1 MPASCCNFTGS
12 NVLHIKRSAKIEV
25 DLCTIFLNFQS
36 TPKSNGFV
44 NSTGYQPTLMDISE
58 AMGLRQS
65 GIHKHIRNLITKGYL
80 LEAEGKAAF
89 QLPESDEQYSD
100 SKTTLP
106 LVGVI
111 AAGAPIEAIPEMKA
125 IDLAAHF
132 CGPDRYVLKISGNS
146 MIEAGIFNGDYVVV
160 QKQSTA
166 NRGDIVVA
174 LIDRLEATL
183 KYFHPRPVDVIEL
196 RPANETL
203 EPMFYPANQVEVQ
216 GVVIGSFRGYQ
227 VSF

>member
-1 MPASCCNFTGS
+1 MLTVKQHAVLECIRNF
-12 NVLHIKRSAKIEV
+12 VA
-25 DLCTIFLNFQS
+25 
-36 TPKSNGFV
+36 
-44 NSTGYQPTLMDISE
+44 STGYQPTLMDISD
-58 AMGLRQS
+58 AMGLGQS
-65 GIHKHIRNLITKGYL
+65 GIHKHIRNLIAKGEL

-89 QLPESDEQYSD
+89 QLPESDEVFHR

-111 AAGAPIEAIPEMKA
+111 AAGAPIEAIPEMKT
-125 IDLAAHF
+125 IDLAEHF

-146 MIEAGIFNGDYVVV
+146 MIEAGIFDGDYVVV
-160 QKQSTA
+160 QKQATA